1 MGACLGGNNKTSIIK
16 VSESFKEKKMFTNKS
31 SNKTRATLTS
41 IPSEFQK
48 PKFNDYQLSLSI
60 KSLESNSISNEIN
73 ITDIQ
78 SSYSSMDNNSFIQEI
93 TQIIH
98 I

>member
-1 MGACLGGNNKTSIIK
+1 MGACLNRNNKTSIIK

-31 SNKTRATLTS
+31 SSKTRATLTS

-60 KSLESNSISNEIN
+60 KSLQSNSISNEIN

>member
-1 MGACLGGNNKTSIIK
+1 MGACLNRNNKTSIIK

-31 SNKTRATLTS
+31 NNKTRATLTL

-60 KSLESNSISNEIN
+60 KSLQSNSISNEIN

-78 SSYSSMDNNSFIQEI
+78 SSYSSIDNNSFIQEI